1 MEVILIERMPNLG
14 NIGDK
19 VKVRDGYARN
29 YLLPQKKAL
38 RATKASIEL
47 FEAKRAEI
55 EARNAEARAAAEK
68 LAKSVD
74 GAVVTIVRQASDDGR
89 LYGSVTARDISV
101 ALQEKKHNVDRN
113 QVELTQ
119 VVKEIG
125 IYTVKVILHPEVIV
139 SVKANVA
146 RSEAEAAAALAANA
160 KKAKKAEADAAEA
173 SDSAEDAAA

>member
-1 MEVILIERMPNLG
+1 M
-14 NIGDK
+14 
-19 VKVRDGYARN
+19 
-29 YLLPQKKAL
+29 
-38 RATKASIEL
+38 
-47 FEAKRAEI
+47 
-55 EARNAEARAAAEK
+55 
-68 LAKSVD
+68 
-74 GAVVTIVRQASDDGR
+74 
-89 LYGSVTARDISV
+89 TARDISV